1 MAKGKNVPIKY
12 TSREFD
18 SIKEDLI
25 NHAKRFY
32 PDNVADFNQAS
43 FNSMMLDSVAYV
55 GDILSYYLDYSVNE
69 SFLDTALE
77 YGNIRKH
84 AKSVGFNYSGAPAA
98 YGIATVYILVPANS
112 TGTAPDSNY
121 IPVLKKGAQFEAEN
135 GAVYSLLEDIRFD
148 DPKNDIIAAKFND
161 TTGATTFFAIR
172 GFGQISSGSIKGVVV
187 DLTNSAFAKF
197 RKVRIGGSGI
207 TEVVKVV
214 DTPGNQF
221 YQVDYLTQ
229 ETVYLETTNPL
240 AKTEG
245 VRSIIKPFVT
255 ARRFVLEQDSSGTYL
270 QFGFGSDDDDDTGL
284 QDPAEVTIK
293 LHGRNHII
301 DSSFDPNN
309 MLGTDKLGISPDG
322 TKLTVTYRSND
333 GESTAIGTN
342 TLNTVLSSTIEFEDP
357 TLLTLSNMNTV
368 KGSLEVNND
377 EAITSDAAEFSAE
390 ELRVRTKS
398 VLASQN
404 RAVTKQDYQA
414 TCYKMPSK
422 FGSIKRVQVIQ
433 DPNSLNRRIAMYV
446 ISQDQNGK
454 LDATHTRTKKNLK
467 TWLSKY
473 KAINDVIDIF
483 DAKVINFGIDFTI
496 SVDPR
501 YDATSVL
508 NKVFSRLK
516 DKYSPTLEIGEPIY
530 INDIWTLVVKTEG
543 VLDVMKIN
551 VENKYSSPYSTYRL
565 NFDNLLSK
573 DGTIL
578 IPPKNAI
585 FEMKLPDVDI
595 KGVAK

>member
-12 TSREFD
+12 ASREFE
-18 SIKEDLI
+18 SIKQDLI

-32 PDNVADFNQAS
+32 PDNIADFNQAS
-43 FNSMMLDSVAYV
+43 FNSFMLDSVAYV

-84 AKSVGFNYSGAPAA
+84 AKSVGFSYSGSPAT
-98 YGIATVYILVPANS
+98 YGITTVYVLIPANS
-112 TGTAPDSNY
+112 TGTAPDTKY
-121 IPVLKKGAQFEAEN
+121 IPVLRKGAQLQAEN

-148 DPKNDIIAAKFND
+148 DPKNDIIAAKFNES
-161 TTGATTFFAIR
+161 TGATTFFAVR
-172 GFGQISSGSIKGVVV
+172 GFGQISSGSIKGIVI
-187 DLTNSAFAKF
+187 DLTDSAFTKF
-197 RKVRIGGSGI
+197 RRVRIGTNTI
-207 TEVVKVV
+207 TEVIKVV
-214 DTPGNQF
+214 DSVGNEF
-221 YQVDYLTQ
+221 YEVDYLTQ

-240 AKTEG
+240 AKSEG
-245 VRSIIKPFVT
+245 VRSIIKPYVT
-255 ARRFVLEQDSSGTYL
+255 ARRFVLEQDTTGTYL

-284 QDPAEVTIK
+284 QDPAEVVIK
-293 LHGRNHII
+293 LHGRNHIP

-322 TKLTVTYRSND
+322 TKLTIIYRSND
-333 GESTAIGTN
+333 GEVSSIGVN
-342 TLNTVLSSTIEFEDP
+342 TLNTVLSSKIEFEDP
-357 TLLTLSNMNTV
+357 TLLTKDMMATIKN
-368 KGSLEVNND
+368 SLESNND
-377 EAITSDAAEFSAE
+377 ESITGDSAEFSAE

-398 VLASQN
+398 VTASQN

-446 ISQDQNGK
+446 ISQDENGK
-454 LDATHTRTKKNLK
+454 LDSTHVRTKKNLK

-483 DAKVINFGIDFTI
+483 DAKVINFEINF
-496 SVDPR
+496 SLAVDPR
-501 YDATSVL
+501 FDATTVL
-508 NKVFSRLK
+508 NKAFVRLK
-516 DKYSPTLEIGEPIY
+516 EKYSTTLEIGEPIY
-530 INDIWTLVVKTEG
+530 INDIWTLLVKTDG
-543 VLDVMKIN
+543 VLDVKKVK

-565 NFDNLLSK
+565 DFDKLLSK

-585 FEMKLPDVDI
+585 FEMKLPDLDI

>member
-18 SIKEDLI
+18 SIKQDLI

-69 SFLDTALE
+69 SFLDTAIE

-84 AKSVGFNYSGAPAA
+84 AKAVGFNYAGAPAA
-98 YGIATVYILVPANS
+98 YGIATVFILVPANS
-112 TGTAPDSNY
+112 TGNAPDSNY
-121 IPVLKKGAQFEAEN
+121 LPVLKKGAQFQADN

-148 DPKNDIIAAKFND
+148 DPKNDVIAAKFND
-161 TTGATTFFAIR
+161 TTGATTFFAVR
-172 GFGQISSGSIKGVVV
+172 GFGQISSGSIKGVVI
-187 DLTNSAFAKF
+187 DLTNSAFTKF
-197 RKVRIGGSGI
+197 RRVKIGTSGI
-207 TEVVKVV
+207 TEVLKVV
-214 DTPGNQF
+214 DSAGNQF
-221 YQVDYLTQ
+221 YEVDYLTQ

-240 AKTEG
+240 AKAEG
-245 VRSIIKPFVT
+245 VRSIIKPYVT
-255 ARRFVLEQDSSGTYL
+255 ARRFVLEQDSTGTYL
-270 QFGFGSDDDDDTGL
+270 QFGFGSDNDDDTGL
-284 QDPAEVTIK
+284 QDPSEVVLK
-293 LHGRNHII
+293 LHGRNHIT

-333 GESTAIGTN
+333 GEVSSIGIN
-342 TLNTVLSSTIEFEDP
+342 TLGTVLSSEIEFEDP
-357 TLLTLSNMNTV
+357 TLLTKTMMDTV
-368 KGSLEVNND
+368 RASLEVNND
-377 EAITSDAAEFSAE
+377 DPISGDSAEFSAE

-414 TCYKMPSK
+414 VCYKMPSK

-433 DPNSLNRRIAMYV
+433 DPNALNRRIAMYV
-446 ISQDQNGK
+446 ISQDQNAK
-454 LDATHTRTKKNLK
+454 LAPTHDRTKKNLK

-473 KAINDVIDIF
+473 KAINDVVDIF
-483 DAKVINFGIDFTI
+483 DAKVINFEIDFSI

-501 YDATSVL
+501 YDATMVL
-508 NKVFSRLK
+508 NKAFVRLK
-516 DKYSPTLEIGEPIY
+516 NKYDTTLEIGEPIY
-530 INDIWTLVVKTEG
+530 INDIWTILVKTEG
-543 VLDVMKIN
+543 VLDVKKVK

-565 NFDNLLSK
+565 NFDKLLSR

-585 FEMKLPDVDI
+585 FEMKFPDLDI